1 MYPVVEARKAWKT
14 KLASTFVTTPFSNA
28 VVTLK
33 RELSSRIDS
42 AQKRQEFMERKSS
55 ASLEP
60 TREKVVGLAR
70 SKKTVES
77 IGPLKNESQAFREQY
92 LQWPAAKIRL
102 HSCGPSANKTTIW
115 SKLTRGMCTGVF
127 PRVSLDNTTFTRLCS
142 NCSQLNLSNIR
153 CGTSSRLFYRICND
167 VDN

>member
-1 MYPVVEARKAWKT
+1 MLLR
-14 KLASTFVTTPFSNA
+14 TFWWLVCA
-28 VVTLK
+28 
-33 RELSSRIDS
+33 
-42 AQKRQEFMERKSS
+42 SS
-55 ASLEP
+55 ATLGAL
-60 TREKVVGLAR
+60 R
-70 SKKTVES
+70 
-77 IGPLKNESQAFREQY
+77 
-92 LQWPAAKIRL
+92 AKEL
-102 HSCGPSANKTTIW
+102 GEGKDKTTIW